1 MTALRV
7 YVEQR
12 QCSALETLVQCF
24 LRAMEKWCVTRG
36 AELPRALPC
45 RAASPVT
52 MSTKTC
58 RPPKFKHT
66 LEEVV
71 TSQRRATHSPST
83 LFQSLSLSQHRLGM
97 LLQNLPVLVFPSPV
111 CVQFWT
117 VTCPQ
122 SQLYPLPSKPFIY
135 LHLCWPFYGLMFAK
149 KCYVKWHIHSSI
161 SEARNTGG
169 IFISHVNMY
178 LVGRICVERSE
189 GNSADKNLINTIC

>member
-1 MTALRV
+1 MPSRKSNPPQHISSGYLLVAFLEWSLFLWIHKVTALRV

-71 TSQRRATHSPST
+71 TSQRRAAHSPST

-111 CVQFWT
+111 CVQF
-117 VTCPQ
+117 
-122 SQLYPLPSKPFIY
+122 
-135 LHLCWPFYGLMFAK
+135 
-149 KCYVKWHIHSSI
+149 
-161 SEARNTGG
+161 
-169 IFISHVNMY
+169 
-178 LVGRICVERSE
+178 
-189 GNSADKNLINTIC
+189 